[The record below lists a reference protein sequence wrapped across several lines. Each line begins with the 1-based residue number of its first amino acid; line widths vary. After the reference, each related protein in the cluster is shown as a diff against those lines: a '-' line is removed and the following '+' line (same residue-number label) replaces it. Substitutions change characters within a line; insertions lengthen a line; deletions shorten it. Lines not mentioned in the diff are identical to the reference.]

1 MRHHTG
7 NSFLQRVLAT
17 DDGAGAV
24 SLCFPVGIIFAERG
38 AQKRSGWFGGYGLEG
53 GGRFIASIGLNP
65 GHLMALLAGLA
76 EFFAGL
82 ALVVG
87 ALVRPAAAALA
98 CARLIAVFAAHW
110 RER

>member
-1 MRHHTG
+1 MR
-7 NSFLQRVLAT
+7 RVT
-17 DDGAGAV
+17 RVGARK
-24 SLCFPVGIIFAERG
+24 L
-38 AQKRSGWFGGYGLEG
+38 SGWFGGHGLEG
-53 GGRFIASIGLNP
+53 RGQFFASVGLKP

-82 ALVVG
+82 ARFIG

-98 CARLIAVFAAHW
+98 CARLIAVFAAPW